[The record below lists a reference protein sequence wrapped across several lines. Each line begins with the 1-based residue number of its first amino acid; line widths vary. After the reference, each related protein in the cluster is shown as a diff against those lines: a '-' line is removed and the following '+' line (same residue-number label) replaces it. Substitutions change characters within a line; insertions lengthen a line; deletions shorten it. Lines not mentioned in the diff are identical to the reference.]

1 MGAKSQGAK
10 MAMEKFREIIRLHEL
25 GCNQTEVARSCNVAR
40 STVQDYLRRAS
51 AKELSYAQL
60 EHLSDSEA
68 QTLLGKGQRKDNGS
82 KKAIAIFLRCGA
94 SRISQK
100 RRHPRAAMARGVKRR
115 AVEL

>member
-68 QTLLGKGQRKDNGS
+68 QTLLGKGQHKDNGS
-82 KKAIAIFLRCGA
+82 KKAIAISFDAVHRELAKKASPSRCYG
-94 SRISQK
+94 K
-100 RRHPRAAMARGVKRR
+100 RG
-115 AVEL
+115 

>member
-10 MAMEKFREIIRLHEL
+10 MAMEKFREMIRLHEL
-25 GCNQTEVARSCNVAR
+25 GRNQTEIARSCNVAR

-68 QTLLGKGQRKDNGS
+68 QALLGKGQRKNNGS
-82 KKAIAIFLRCGA
+82 KKAIFLRKGLGHRN
-94 SRISQK
+94 RI
-100 RRHPRAAMARGVKRR
+100 
-115 AVEL
+115 